1 MEIFGMEIF
10 IIFSEIVF
18 HTDIHAWNSIRRLT
32 LSLHVLHVSI
42 HNPIINLSHDLI
54 YFVYNYRL
62 ILKFSFSSTD
72 FGIEWTFFLFNLH
85 SPPPRQ
91 NLMEIRVVSWCLFDQ
106 RYTFQTSRT
115 EQRNR
120 KIGRGKEEREGRR
133 DRQDADETAWKRVI
147 FYRQWWTSNGHNSW
161 RISFSILWK
170 IFPPRLIVE
179 VG

>member
-72 FGIEWTFFLFNLH
+72 FGIE
-85 SPPPRQ
+85 
-91 NLMEIRVVSWCLFDQ
+91 
-106 RYTFQTSRT
+106 
-115 EQRNR
+115 
-120 KIGRGKEEREGRR
+120 
-133 DRQDADETAWKRVI
+133 
-147 FYRQWWTSNGHNSW
+147 
-161 RISFSILWK
+161 
-170 IFPPRLIVE
+170 
-179 VG
+179 

>member
-1 MEIFGMEIF
+1 MEIF

-32 LSLHVLHVSI
+32 LSLHVCYTYRSNYQIYNRTILFISCT
-42 HNPIINLSHDLI
+42 IINHRS
-54 YFVYNYRL
+54 V

-91 NLMEIRVVSWCLFDQ
+91 NLMKIRVVSWCLFDQ

-120 KIGRGKEEREGRR
+120 KIGRGKEEGEGRR
-133 DRQDADETAWKRVI
+133 DRQDANETAWKRVI

-161 RISFSILWK
+161 RISSSILWK

>member
-1 MEIFGMEIF
+1 MCVTRIDPIIKF
-10 IIFSEIVF
+10 IIARSYLFRVQL
-18 HTDIHAWNSIRRLT
+18 SIIDLT
-32 LSLHVLHVSI
+32 V
-42 HNPIINLSHDLI
+42 
-54 YFVYNYRL
+54 

-120 KIGRGKEEREGRR
+120 KIGRGKEEGEGRR

-161 RISFSILWK
+161 RISSSILWK